1 MEWCLTK
8 DDNVVTVTVNLLLT
22 FSCWSLVSE
31 SNKRIALQENASNM
45 RRATSLRA
53 DGNCVFARPIYG
65 FGNWWRFL
73 LFFIPGVFRVFP
85 SVDMYCNRCFFVV
98 KKVKFCN

>member
-31 SNKRIALQENASNM
+31 SNKRIGLQENASNM
-45 RRATSLRA
+45 CRATSLRA
-53 DGNCVFARPIYG
+53 DGLPVTVFLPGQFMGTVIGGVSGCFSFRG
-65 FGNWWRFL
+65 FSEFSL
-73 LFFIPGVFRVFP
+73 P
-85 SVDMYCNRCFFVV
+85 
-98 KKVKFCN
+98 

>member
-1 MEWCLTK
+1 MTLSDGMVSDERRQCGHG
-8 DDNVVTVTVNLLLT
+8 NRTVNLLLT

-31 SNKRIALQENASNM
+31 SNKRIGLQENASNM

-53 DGNCVFARPIYG
+53 DGNCVFARTIYG
-65 FGNWWRFL
+65 YGNWWRFL

-85 SVDMYCNRCFFVV
+85 SVDKCIVTDV
-98 KKVKFCN
+98 SLW